1 MPHIILIVDDNPDD
15 IEITRIILGRIG
27 RPLTVEDAPS
37 GEAALTRLRGGKDLP
52 SMILLDIKMP
62 GMSGI
67 DTLCQI
73 RADERLKAIPVI
85 IVTSSSLESDEIQAY
100 AAGADNF
107 LQKAFDMERFSNE
120 IKNILEQKIK
130 N

>member
-1 MPHIILIVDDNPDD
+1 MPHTILIVDDNPDD
-15 IEITRIILGRIG
+15 IEITRIVLGRMG
-27 RPLTVEDAPS
+27 RAFKVEEAPT
-37 GEAALTRLRGGKDLP
+37 GEAALTRLRDEKDLP

-73 RADERLKAIPVI
+73 RADKRLKAIPVI
-85 IVTSSSLESDEIQAY
+85 IVTSSSLESDEKQAY

-107 LQKAFDMERFSNE
+107 LHKAFDMEQFRNDIE
-120 IKNILEQKIK
+120 NILEQKI
-130 N
+130 NM